1 MIAMK
6 NIFYIFLISVT
17 ITNFTWAQKSY
28 SNSVFISVFAG
39 DMSILSQKF
48 TDYYDSKN
56 NAIFGI
62 GFGIPLSGSISFDG
76 SVSYYKKESEF
87 NPEQELVYIRNA
99 QLQQII
105 FNAGFQY
112 HLLPNKLIGLSF
124 LCGANY
130 SMINEE
136 RVSSNDE
143 VYKLDGSGN
152 LGLYGGANFEINLG
166 RGPVAL
172 FGDVKY
178 TYSWDPILDYG
189 DSYREIKYSGG
200 LKLYLSQRWR

>member
-1 MIAMK
+1 MCL
-6 NIFYIFLISVT
+6 IFPTIF
-17 ITNFTWAQKSY
+17 WAQKSG
-28 SNSVFISVFAG
+28 SNAVFVSIFAG
-39 DMSILSQKF
+39 DLSILSPNF
-48 TDYYDSKN
+48 TEYYDAKN
-56 NAIFGI
+56 NIIFGI
-62 GFGIPLSGSISFDG
+62 GFGIPLSGSITFDG
-76 SVSYYKKESEF
+76 SVSYYDKESANQKIISF
-87 NPEQELVYIRNA
+87 DNTSLR
-99 QLQQII
+99 QII

-112 HLLPNKLIGLSF
+112 QLLPNRIIGLAF

-136 RVSSNDE
+136 RTLADKE

-152 LGLYGGANFEINLG
+152 IGLYGGANFEISLG

-178 TYSWDPILDYG
+178 TYSWNPLLEYD

-200 LKLYLSQRWR
+200 LKMYLSQRWK